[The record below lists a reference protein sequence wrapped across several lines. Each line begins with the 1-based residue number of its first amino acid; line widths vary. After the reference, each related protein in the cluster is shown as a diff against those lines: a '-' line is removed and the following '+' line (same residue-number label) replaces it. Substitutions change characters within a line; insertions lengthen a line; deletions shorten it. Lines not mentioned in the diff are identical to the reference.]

1 MRGKAWATRVCLIA
15 GVLLAAGVKP
25 VAAQR
30 ISIAPN
36 IGVYIP
42 TTELVKAASGKQFKQ
57 EISIT
62 LGGRLGIFF
71 SQRLGVEFTGDYAPS
86 SLKLTSAGFGDTTD
100 ANIFTGS
107 GRVSFQAI
115 PFTKPIAFLL
125 TGGVGVINR
134 SGAFYQDVEKR
145 TDVGGTFGASLR
157 FRLGRLLAP
166 SVERRGLHL
175 QAEGRYPGLCCDR
188 REQDPE
194 RHPSVSGTGNPV
206 SGTRSTG
213 TVTGSP
219 SEGLEGGRRLGLPA
233 NLPSRLVVA
242 ETQEPR
248 VPEQSGRSPLGKSDL
263 GH

>member
-15 GVLLAAGVKP
+15 VFLLASGMKP

-42 TTELVKAASGKQFKQ
+42 TTELVKAANGQQFKQ

-107 GRVSFQAI
+107 GRVSFQVV

-134 SGAFYQDVEKR
+134 SGAFYQDVQKR

-157 FRLGRLLAP
+157 FRLGRLLRLQLNAEDYIYKP
-166 SVERRGLHL
+166 KADIPGFAATDENKTQNDIHLSVGL
-175 QAEGRYPGLCCDR
+175 GIPF
-188 REQDPE
+188 
-194 RHPSVSGTGNPV
+194 
-206 SGTRSTG
+206 
-213 TVTGSP
+213 
-219 SEGLEGGRRLGLPA
+219 LGLG
-233 NLPSRLVVA
+233 
-242 ETQEPR
+242 Q
-248 VPEQSGRSPLGKSDL
+248 QGQ
-263 GH
+263 